1 MSRNL
6 ILSTNSLVG
15 KKVAIGLRY
24 ITEMGASE
32 GVVLEETPA
41 GIFVQVKKRAMFYP
55 WTSVV
60 YVRIDE

>member
-1 MSRNL
+1 MLRNQ
-6 ILSTNSLVG
+6 ILSTSPLVG
-15 KKVAIGLRY
+15 KKVSIGLRY

-41 GIFVQVKKRAMFYP
+41 GILVQVKKREMFYP

-60 YVRIDE
+60 FVRIDE